1 MGITEFLENAILN
14 PDTSARQA
22 AEAKLAELASE
33 NWVAYLGQLVEVLG
47 DESQKTEVRMLAG
60 LGAKNELTSKNV
72 IKRRQQAERWLQID
86 ADSRQKIKDISLQ
99 ALLTQD
105 DRVANQAAQ
114 LVAAIASIELP
125 RDEWPQLMHVIVE
138 NTKTDRPVN
147 VKRASLLTI
156 GYICESS
163 DPTNPQV
170 AAQSN
175 GILIA
180 IVQGAQSS
188 EPSAVVRRTA
198 LEALVN
204 SLEFISGNF
213 AREGERNYIMQVVCE
228 AAATDSDTALQA
240 VAFGALAK
248 IMSLCYEYMGVY
260 MEKALY
266 GLTVNGMRSADDHV
280 ACMAVEFW
288 STVCEEELAIQ
299 LGDSGDVAGG
309 NGEQGMGEN
318 GNGNGN
324 GNANANANG
333 SSPLMYNFV
342 LVAISDVLPTLLSLL
357 MRQNEDSDDD
367 SWSVAMAAGAC
378 LQLFAQ
384 DTGNYV
390 VRPTLQF
397 VEQNLAG
404 QEWRQKEAAVMAF
417 GSILDGPDRSEL
429 RTVIAQALPAI
440 LRLITDDSLAVRET
454 VSWCLGRITDL
465 VVDAIDVQNMLPN
478 VVQAV
483 LFGFQNEPK
492 VVTNCC
498 WTLINLLEQLCH
510 DAQQQQSSPLSQYFP
525 QLVPA
530 ILQVSGRDDNDGG
543 ARTSSYEALS
553 SLVLYSAQSDVQFV
567 QQIAT
572 EGINRLTATMNSAG
586 TNAGKDAS
594 GSAGFHVSAE
604 LEELQ
609 SNILSLMTNVIR
621 RMGTDAAS
629 AADQLM
635 EIYLKLLS
643 MQPGD
648 SVIDEDIFMAVS
660 AVASAVDADFVK
672 YMPSFLPFLTKALED
687 VDSPVCDAAIGIVVD
702 ICHSLGDKFI
712 SYCQGFMAILGNT
725 LSNPH
730 VRRELRPLIL
740 SCFGDIAS
748 SIGTEFIQYLDVVMG
763 ICKSA
768 QNLQAVPEDETN
780 PDMSDDF
787 DDYLLNVRESVL
799 DAYVGIVAG
808 LHDSPDSLFQYLV
821 QIAQFLMSVYTDP
834 QLSSNESVSR
844 SAVGMI
850 GDLAQM
856 YPDGRWK
863 EFFAQNW
870 VTDFIRRTRGNQ
882 HFSKL
887 TRDTARW
894 AREQQKLQ
902 LRN

>member
-47 DESQKTEVRMLAG
+47 DEAQKTEVRMLAG
-60 LGAKNELTSKNV
+60 LGAKNELTSKNT
-72 IKRRQQAERWLQID
+72 IKRRQQVERWLQID
-86 ADSRQKIKDISLQ
+86 AESRQKIKDISLQ

-163 DPTNPQV
+163 DPTNPHV

-188 EPSAVVRRTA
+188 EPSAIVRRTA

-248 IMSLCYEYMGVY
+248 IMSLYYEYMGVY

-266 GLTVNGMRSADDHV
+266 GLTVNGMRSSDEHV

-299 LGDSGDVAGG
+299 LGDSGEVAGA
-309 NGEQGMGEN
+309 NGEQGTGDN
-318 GNGNGN
+318 G
-324 GNANANANG
+324 NG
-333 SSPLMYNFV
+333 SSPLLYNFV

-357 MRQNEDSDDD
+357 MRQNDDSDDD

-397 VEQNLAG
+397 VEQNLTG

-465 VVDAIDVQNMLPN
+465 VVDAIDIQNMLPN
-478 VVQAV
+478 LIQAL
-483 LFGFQNEPK
+483 LFGLQNEPK

-510 DAQQQQSSPLSQYFP
+510 DAQQQQTSPLSQYFP

-530 ILQVSGRDDNDGG
+530 ILQVSSRDENDGG

-572 EGINRLTATMNSAG
+572 EGMNRLTATMSSADEN
-586 TNAGKDAS
+586 TAKDGS
-594 GSAGFHVSAE
+594 GSAGTHVSAE

-609 SNILSLMTNVIR
+609 SNLLSLMTKVIR

-643 MQPGD
+643 MQPSD

-787 DDYLLNVRESVL
+787 DDYLLNVKESVL

-808 LHDSPDSLFQYLV
+808 LHDSSDNLFPYLV
-821 QIAQFLMSVYTDP
+821 QIAQFLMSIYTDP

>member
-47 DESQKTEVRMLAG
+47 DEAQKTEVRMLAG
-60 LGAKNELTSKNV
+60 LGAKNELTSKNT
-72 IKRRQQAERWLQID
+72 IKRRQQVERWLQID
-86 ADSRQKIKDISLQ
+86 AESRQKIKDISLQ

-163 DPTNPQV
+163 DPTNPHV

-188 EPSAVVRRTA
+188 EPSAIVRRTA

-248 IMSLCYEYMGVY
+248 IMSLYYEYMGVY

-266 GLTVNGMRSADDHV
+266 GLTVNGMRSSAEHV

-299 LGDSGDVAGG
+299 LGDSGEVAGA
-309 NGEQGMGEN
+309 NGEQGTGDN
-318 GNGNGN
+318 G
-324 GNANANANG
+324 NG
-333 SSPLMYNFV
+333 SSPLLYNFV

-357 MRQNEDSDDD
+357 MRQNDDSDDD

-397 VEQNLAG
+397 VEQNLTG

-465 VVDAIDVQNMLPN
+465 VVDAIDIQNMLPN
-478 VVQAV
+478 LIQAL
-483 LFGFQNEPK
+483 LFGLQNEPK

-510 DAQQQQSSPLSQYFP
+510 DAQQQQTSPLSQYFP

-530 ILQVSGRDDNDGG
+530 ILQVSSRDENDGG

-572 EGINRLTATMNSAG
+572 EGMNRLTATMSSADEN
-586 TNAGKDAS
+586 TAKDGS
-594 GSAGFHVSAE
+594 GSAGTHVSAE

-609 SNILSLMTNVIR
+609 SNLLSLMTNVIR

-643 MQPGD
+643 MQPSD

-787 DDYLLNVRESVL
+787 DDYLLNVKESVL

-808 LHDSPDSLFQYLV
+808 LHDSSDNLFPYLV
-821 QIAQFLMSVYTDP
+821 QIAQFLMSIYTDP

>member
-163 DPTNPQV
+163 DPTNPHV

-248 IMSLCYEYMGVY
+248 IMSLYYEYMGVY

-324 GNANANANG
+324 GNANANANA
-333 SSPLMYNFV
+333 SSPL
-342 LVAISDVLPTLLSLL
+342 L
-357 MRQNEDSDDD
+357 
-367 SWSVAMAAGAC
+367 
-378 LQLFAQ
+378 
-384 DTGNYV
+384 
-390 VRPTLQF
+390 
-397 VEQNLAG
+397 
-404 QEWRQKEAAVMAF
+404 
-417 GSILDGPDRSEL
+417 
-429 RTVIAQALPAI
+429 
-440 LRLITDDSLAVRET
+440 
-454 VSWCLGRITDL
+454 
-465 VVDAIDVQNMLPN
+465 
-478 VVQAV
+478 
-483 LFGFQNEPK
+483 
-492 VVTNCC
+492 
-498 WTLINLLEQLCH
+498 
-510 DAQQQQSSPLSQYFP
+510 
-525 QLVPA
+525 
-530 ILQVSGRDDNDGG
+530 
-543 ARTSSYEALS
+543 
-553 SLVLYSAQSDVQFV
+553 
-567 QQIAT
+567 
-572 EGINRLTATMNSAG
+572 
-586 TNAGKDAS
+586 
-594 GSAGFHVSAE
+594 
-604 LEELQ
+604 
-609 SNILSLMTNVIR
+609 
-621 RMGTDAAS
+621 
-629 AADQLM
+629 
-635 EIYLKLLS
+635 
-643 MQPGD
+643 
-648 SVIDEDIFMAVS
+648 
-660 AVASAVDADFVK
+660 
-672 YMPSFLPFLTKALED
+672 
-687 VDSPVCDAAIGIVVD
+687 SPV
-702 ICHSLGDKFI
+702 
-712 SYCQGFMAILGNT
+712 
-725 LSNPH
+725 
-730 VRRELRPLIL
+730 
-740 SCFGDIAS
+740 
-748 SIGTEFIQYLDVVMG
+748 
-763 ICKSA
+763 
-768 QNLQAVPEDETN
+768 
-780 PDMSDDF
+780 
-787 DDYLLNVRESVL
+787 
-799 DAYVGIVAG
+799 
-808 LHDSPDSLFQYLV
+808 
-821 QIAQFLMSVYTDP
+821 
-834 QLSSNESVSR
+834 
-844 SAVGMI
+844 
-850 GDLAQM
+850 
-856 YPDGRWK
+856 
-863 EFFAQNW
+863 
-870 VTDFIRRTRGNQ
+870 
-882 HFSKL
+882 
-887 TRDTARW
+887 
-894 AREQQKLQ
+894 Q
-902 LRN
+902 LRACRNLRRPPYASQSFDEAERGQR

>member
-1 MGITEFLENAILN
+1 
-14 PDTSARQA
+14 
-22 AEAKLAELASE
+22 
-33 NWVAYLGQLVEVLG
+33 
-47 DESQKTEVRMLAG
+47 
-60 LGAKNELTSKNV
+60 
-72 IKRRQQAERWLQID
+72 
-86 ADSRQKIKDISLQ
+86 
-99 ALLTQD
+99 
-105 DRVANQAAQ
+105 
-114 LVAAIASIELP
+114 
-125 RDEWPQLMHVIVE
+125 
-138 NTKTDRPVN
+138 
-147 VKRASLLTI
+147 
-156 GYICESS
+156 
-163 DPTNPQV
+163 
-170 AAQSN
+170 
-175 GILIA
+175 
-180 IVQGAQSS
+180 
-188 EPSAVVRRTA
+188 
-198 LEALVN
+198 
-204 SLEFISGNF
+204 
-213 AREGERNYIMQVVCE
+213 
-228 AAATDSDTALQA
+228 
-240 VAFGALAK
+240 
-248 IMSLCYEYMGVY
+248 
-260 MEKALY
+260 
-266 GLTVNGMRSADDHV
+266 
-280 ACMAVEFW
+280 
-288 STVCEEELAIQ
+288 
-299 LGDSGDVAGG
+299 
-309 NGEQGMGEN
+309 
-318 GNGNGN
+318 
-324 GNANANANG
+324 
-333 SSPLMYNFV
+333 
-342 LVAISDVLPTLLSLL
+342 
-357 MRQNEDSDDD
+357 
-367 SWSVAMAAGAC
+367 
-378 LQLFAQ
+378 
-384 DTGNYV
+384 
-390 VRPTLQF
+390 
-397 VEQNLAG
+397 
-404 QEWRQKEAAVMAF
+404 MAF

-465 VVDAIDVQNMLPN
+465 VVDAIDIQNMLPN
-478 VVQAV
+478 LIQAL
-483 LFGFQNEPK
+483 LFGLQNEPK

-510 DAQQQQSSPLSQYFP
+510 DAQQQQTSPLSQYFP

-530 ILQVSGRDDNDGG
+530 ILQVSSRDENDGG

-572 EGINRLTATMNSAG
+572 EGMNRLTATMSSADEN
-586 TNAGKDAS
+586 TAKDGS
-594 GSAGFHVSAE
+594 GSAGTHVSAE

-609 SNILSLMTNVIR
+609 SNLLSLMTNVIR

-643 MQPGD
+643 MQPSD

-787 DDYLLNVRESVL
+787 DDYLLNVKESVL

-808 LHDSPDSLFQYLV
+808 LHDSSDNLFPYLV
-821 QIAQFLMSVYTDP
+821 QIAQFLMSIYTDP

>member
-47 DESQKTEVRMLAG
+47 DEAQKTEVRMLAG
-60 LGAKNELTSKNV
+60 LGAKNELTSKNT
-72 IKRRQQAERWLQID
+72 IKRRQQVERWLQID
-86 ADSRQKIKDISLQ
+86 AESRQKIKDISLQ

-163 DPTNPQV
+163 DPTNPHV

-188 EPSAVVRRTA
+188 EPSAIVRRTA

-248 IMSLCYEYMGVY
+248 IMSLYYEYMGVY

-266 GLTVNGMRSADDHV
+266 GLTVNGMRSSDEHV

-299 LGDSGDVAGG
+299 LGDSGEVAGA
-309 NGEQGMGEN
+309 NGEQGTGDN
-318 GNGNGN
+318 G
-324 GNANANANG
+324 NG
-333 SSPLMYNFV
+333 SSPLLYNFV

-357 MRQNEDSDDD
+357 MRQNDDSDDD

-397 VEQNLAG
+397 VEQNLTG
-404 QEWRQKEAAVMAF
+404 QEGRQKEAAGMAL

-465 VVDAIDVQNMLPN
+465 VVDAIDIQNMLPN
-478 VVQAV
+478 LIQAL
-483 LFGFQNEPK
+483 LFGLQNEPK

-510 DAQQQQSSPLSQYFP
+510 DAQQQQTSPLSQYFP

-530 ILQVSGRDDNDGG
+530 ILQVSSRDENDGG

-572 EGINRLTATMNSAG
+572 EGMNRLTATMSSADEN
-586 TNAGKDAS
+586 TAKDGS
-594 GSAGFHVSAE
+594 GSAGTHVSAE

-609 SNILSLMTNVIR
+609 SNLLSLMTNVIR

-643 MQPGD
+643 MQPSD

-787 DDYLLNVRESVL
+787 DDYLLNVKESVL

-808 LHDSPDSLFQYLV
+808 LHDSSDNLFPYLV
-821 QIAQFLMSVYTDP
+821 QIAQFLMSIYTDP